1 MKKVWILMLVA
12 AVALVACPVFMAMAQ
27 DNGGGGGGKGGGK
40 GGFGKGG
47 FGGPPVTLTDDQTT
61 TMKPK
66 VDALT
71 TAAKALNTAASDEKA
86 LGDYRWP
93 ALHDAGDHA
102 GRSRCE
108 SGPGGHRQQRQGWQ
122 GWRRLRWQGWHDV
135 HHPDRRSVDGHRAA
149 EMMPSR
155 RPSRTSVIWPR
166 RPSATPMV
174 RGTPV
179 RPRWRLPALSVA
191 WAAAAARAA
200 ARVARRVAATRPQP
214 DPTH

>member
-27 DNGGGGGGKGGGK
+27 DQGGGDTGKGKGK

-86 LGDYRWP
+86 LGATDGPRYTMQVIMQAVRDASP
-93 ALHDAGDHA
+93 APAATDSSGKGGKGGGGFGGKGGMTSITPTADQLTAIGQPKIDAVKAAVKDLSDLAKKTLGDTD
-102 GRSRCE
+102 
-108 SGPGGHRQQRQGWQ
+108 GPRYTRQ
-122 GWRRLRWQGWHDV
+122 
-135 HHPDRRSVDGHRAA
+135 AA
-149 EMMPSR
+149 ME
-155 RPSRTSVIWPR
+155 
-166 RPSATPMV
+166 
-174 RGTPV
+174 
-179 RPRWRLPALSVA
+179 
-191 WAAAAARAA
+191 AARALGGMGGGGGKGGGKGGKKGGGD
-200 ARVARRVAATRPQP
+200 ATPA
-214 DPTH
+214 TT